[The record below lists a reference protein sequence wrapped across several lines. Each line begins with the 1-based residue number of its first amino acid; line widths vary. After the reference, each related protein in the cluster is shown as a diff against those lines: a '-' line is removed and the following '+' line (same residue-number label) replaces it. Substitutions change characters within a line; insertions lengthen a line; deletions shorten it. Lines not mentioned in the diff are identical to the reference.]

1 MTGNQYITSFSC
13 NLAAEKP
20 SVIHENKYL
29 KPTND
34 NTIIHWKFEIIKTT
48 ESTINNICDR

>member
-20 SVIHENKYL
+20 SVIQENKYL

-48 ESTINNICDR
+48 ESTINKICDR